1 MIVALTRPRGVDSQL
16 AQQLQAS
23 GCQVLDC
30 AMTSIV
36 DATPEEL
43 DHAVQL
49 FEAADAC
56 VLVSPQAVKAA
67 LAASCSTLPGKL
79 IAVMGPASKALL
91 VQGGIAPQYILESA
105 TQDGLGLADELV
117 ARLHHAPDCAV
128 PACVV
133 IGRARSGRDDLARA
147 LSAQGLMVN
156 FATLYHRNDLAW
168 PDTLAQRLFAACD
181 NDLRILF
188 TTSSRRVCCP
198 PEGGRSGAHGRC
210 VAPRY
215 GAVHPSKCGARR
227 GRRGICA
234 DHHADGGR
242 IRVASVVTIGACL
255 NLYPRS
261 RFPLQL
267 LRRHPRLL
275 P

>member
-188 TTSSRRVCCP
+188 TTSS
-198 PEGGRSGAHGRC
+198 
-210 VAPRY
+210 AP
-215 GAVHPSKCGARR
+215 GEFAARLKA
-227 GRRGICA
+227 A
-234 DHHADGGR
+234 DPARTAD
-242 IRVASVVTIGACL
+242 A
-255 NLYPRS
+255 
-261 RFPLQL
+261 
-267 LRRHPRLL
+267 LRRATALCTHPNVERAAADAGFVRIITQMGDESAWLASL
-275 P
+275 QSAHV